1 MVQFIKQHEL
11 LHSKQKI
18 LLAVS
23 GGVDSTVM
31 LDAFSELKHEWNLK
45 LGIAHVNH
53 QLRGAESNA
62 DEKFVRSLA
71 AKYECPIFV
80 SRVPTKQRARE
91 EGVSIQESARELR
104 YAFFQKQRKA
114 FGADAVATAHNADD
128 NAETVLFNLCR
139 GTGIAGLA
147 GIPVRQK
154 EGNIIRPLLFAE
166 RKEIEAYA
174 RGMRISFREDSSNR
188 SEKYSRNFLR
198 HTIFPALK
206 RRINP
211 AIAQTLQHTSEIMK
225 LCSEYVNGE
234 VEESLQQLFHERK
247 GEVSLN
253 VEQLRRKH
261 SLLQLEIFR
270 TLLERIYV
278 EPSFERIAAVHSLI
292 HAQKG
297 TVVECG
303 GGWVAERSASEII
316 FHKKNKRAAFGR
328 KLTVPGTITVN
339 GCSLTVKEK
348 NTPPTHFEDDPQRAY
363 VDAGT
368 LKFPLTVR
376 AWKNGD
382 RFIPLGMN
390 KEKKVSDFFIDQKI
404 PLFRK
409 RTIPIVTSGDAIVWI
424 AGLRLDDRFK
434 ITPRTKNALLL
445 TIHDGSTQRKFK
457 DT

>member
-1 MVQFIKQHEL
+1 MGQFIKQHEL

-23 GGVDSTVM
+23 GGIDSTVM
-31 LDAFSELKHEWNLK
+31 LDAFSRLQTEWNLK
-45 LGIAHVNH
+45 LGIVHVNH

-62 DEKFVRSLA
+62 DEKFVRLLA
-71 AKYECPIFV
+71 EKYECPVFV
-80 SRVPTKQRARE
+80 SRVPTKQRAKE
-91 EGVSIQESARELR
+91 KGISIQEAARELR

-114 FGADAVATAHNADD
+114 FGAHAVATAHNADD

-139 GTGIAGLA
+139 GTGITGLA
-147 GIPVRQK
+147 GIPLRQK
-154 EGNIIRPLLFAE
+154 EGKIIRPLLFAE

-174 RGMRISFREDSSNR
+174 RRMRISFREDSSNY

-211 AIAQTLQHTSEIMK
+211 AVAQTLLHTSEIMK
-225 LCSEYVNGE
+225 LYSAYVGGE
-234 VEESLQQLFHERK
+234 VEKSLRQFFRERK
-247 GEVSLN
+247 KEFTLN
-253 VEQLRRKH
+253 TEQLHKKH
-261 SLLQLEIFR
+261 ALLQLEIIR
-270 TLLERIYV
+270 MLLERINV
-278 EPSFERIAAVHSLI
+278 EPSFERIAAIRSLI
-292 HAQKG
+292 EAQKG
-297 TVVECG
+297 IVIECG
-303 GGWVAERSASEII
+303 GGWVAERGAGEII
-316 FHKKNKRAAFGR
+316 FHKKNKNAAFGQT
-328 KLTVPGTITVN
+328 LVVPGTITVN
-339 GCSLTVKEK
+339 GCSLTVKE
-348 NTPPTHFEDDPQRAY
+348 NVPPVRFEDDPQRAY
-363 VDAGT
+363 VDAGA

-382 RFIPLGMN
+382 RFVPLGMN

-409 RTIPIVTSGDAIVWI
+409 RTIPIVTSGDSIVWI